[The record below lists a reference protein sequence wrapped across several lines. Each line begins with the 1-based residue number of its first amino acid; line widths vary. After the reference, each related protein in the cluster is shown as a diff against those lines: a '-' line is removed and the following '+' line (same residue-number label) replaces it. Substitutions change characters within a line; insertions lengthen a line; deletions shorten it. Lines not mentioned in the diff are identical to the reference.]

1 MECATAGSFL
11 TDGSLSCQHVASAVR
26 TPGVPAD
33 CRRPVSAWS
42 PVGPGLNPA
51 AKRIDEILAG
61 RLRACP
67 WARVRPLEPGKLEY
81 RVFVAI
87 FEFFGANNLAAIID
101 PQHLV
106 HIFRSGT
113 PSCGGLAAAG
123 TLLFSSGAFIRP
135 AR

>member
-1 MECATAGSFL
+1 MECATAGIFL
-11 TDGSLSCQHVASAVR
+11 TDGALSCRHVASAVR

-33 CRRPVSAWS
+33 RRRPVPAWS
-42 PVGPGLNPA
+42 PGGAGLNPA

-67 WARVRPLEPGKLEY
+67 WARGRPLEPDKLDH

-101 PQHLV
+101 PRHLV
-106 HIFRSGT
+106 RISRSGT
-113 PSCGGLAAAG
+113 PSCGSLAAAG
-123 TLLFSSGAFIRP
+123 TLLFASGTFIRP